1 MFRVFCD
8 FDGTI
13 STDDIGNALFRRYAG
28 EAAVEIVQRYL
39 AGEITAPEY
48 YRAECNAVESLSRV
62 QLHALVDQCSIDPS
76 FKEFV
81 GLCRAHEIPLTILSD
96 GFDVYVEHFL
106 DRHGLSHL
114 RYFANHLE
122 FVPDGN
128 LTKIVPSFPYTDAEC
143 PTCAHCKRNHLLTLS
158 GDDDVLIYIG
168 DGYSD
173 RCPVRY
179 ADIVFAKRGLVRY
192 CQEQNITYHEFKSF
206 ADVIVKMKQV
216 LQQKRVKQRREAVH
230 ARRALFMQG

>member
-1 MFRVFCD
+1 MFRVFSD

-13 STDDIGNALFRRYAG
+13 STDDIGNVLFRRYAG

-48 YRAECNAVESLSRV
+48 YLAECNAVKNLSRTD
-62 QLHALVDQCSIDPS
+62 LHELVDQCSIDPS

-81 GLCRAHEIPLTILSD
+81 ELCRVHEVPLTILSD
-96 GFDVYVEHFL
+96 GFDVYVERFL
-106 DRHGLSHL
+106 AQHGLGHL
-114 RYFANHLE
+114 RYFANHLD
-122 FVPDGN
+122 FVTEGSA
-128 LTKIVPSFPYTDAEC
+128 TRIVPSFPYTDSEC
-143 PTCAHCKRNHLLTLS
+143 PRCAHCKRNHLLTLS

-179 ADIVFAKRGLVRY
+179 ADIVFAKRGLIRY
-192 CQEQNITYHEFKSF
+192 CQEQNITYHEFRTF

-216 LQQKRVKQRREAVH
+216 FQEKRVKQRREAVH
-230 ARRALFMQG
+230 ARRALFMEG